1 MSGQDHTETELTEEW
16 KRIQEERER
25 FLQERQRID
34 SFWDALARLG
44 VFVKDFD
51 RGEDR
56 PNHYWRE
63 WGFNAEEMRF
73 NAWLDKLHP
82 KDRERVKRELEDVSS
97 GKDNRYTLEY
107 QVIPRDGAARD
118 VITKGVIVSRF
129 QDGAPRTI
137 IAVDFDVTALRDA
150 ERRVAEARREAQQ
163 RAEEAETLR
172 TIGAVIASSLDLE
185 HSTGLVLEQIR
196 HVVAY
201 ERATVQLLQ
210 VDEEEGRTNAEHAT
224 LEVVGLQYAAGE
236 SGETSQIRDHVLF
249 KSGQPQYDVVTEGK
263 PVLVQDM
270 ERDYPGHF
278 VSQKRLSH
286 SWLGVPLSVKGK
298 IIGLLA
304 MEAQEADAFTIQHLR
319 LAMNLV
325 DYIAVAVQNARTY
338 NQAQEEALT
347 DPLTGLRTRRW
358 FFQHGEQLIHQ
369 ARRYHTPIAFLI
381 SDIDHFKRINDEHG
395 HLVGDRVLRSLSLVF
410 LQEMRRADIICRYG
424 GEEFAV
430 LLPHTDLESALSIAE
445 RLRLRAGEV
454 TVESTGAPLSV
465 SIGVATLQDSEATDL
480 RDLIAIADEAM
491 YRAKH
496 EGRNR
501 VCQAS

>member
-1 MSGQDHTETELTEEW
+1 MSDQDRRDADLTEEW
-16 KRIQEERER
+16 GRIQEERER

-63 WGFNAEEMRF
+63 WGFDAEEMRF

-97 GKDNRYTLEY
+97 GMDNRYTLEY
-107 QVIPRDGAARD
+107 RVLPRDGSPRD

-137 IAVDFDVTALRDA
+137 IAVDFDVTSLRDA

-201 ERATVQLLQ
+201 ERATVQLFQL
-210 VDEEEGRTNAEHAT
+210 DGEGEQAEGESST
-224 LEVVGLQYAAGE
+224 LEVVGLQYAGE

-249 KSGQPQYDVVTEGK
+249 KAGQPQYSVITEGK

-270 ERDYPGHF
+270 ERDYPSYF
-278 VSQKRLSH
+278 VSQKRLTH
-286 SWLGVPLSVKGK
+286 SWLGVPLSVKGR

-304 MEAQEADAFTIQHLR
+304 MEAQEPDFFTIQHLR
-319 LAMNLV
+319 LAMSLV
-325 DYIAVAVQNARTY
+325 DYIAVAIQNARTY
-338 NQAQEEALT
+338 SQAQEEALT

-369 ARRYHTPIAFLI
+369 ARRYHTPTAFLI
-381 SDIDHFKRINDEHG
+381 SDIDHFKKINDEHG

-430 LLPHTDLESALSIAE
+430 LLPHTDLDSALAIAE
-445 RLRLRAGEV
+445 RLRVRAGEV
-454 TVESTGAPLSV
+454 TVERTGEPLSV